1 MTLRLEENRGKMKS
15 KYNIPIIKPPRMK
28 KSFPATLKLKNTE
41 NLNKS
46 SNRTNITPDQEDE
59 VSEEIKLSLA
69 QQLDRLISE

>member
-1 MTLRLEENRGKMKS
+1 
-15 KYNIPIIKPPRMK
+15 MK